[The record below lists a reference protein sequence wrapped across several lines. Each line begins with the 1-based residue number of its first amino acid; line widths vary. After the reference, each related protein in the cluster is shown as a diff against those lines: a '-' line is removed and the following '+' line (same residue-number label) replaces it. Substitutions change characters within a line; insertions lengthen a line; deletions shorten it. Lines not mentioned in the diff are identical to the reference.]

1 MNSEEL
7 NIFDD
12 ILKRTIEEEY
22 KKYTTN
28 ISLIYYYQQNNI
40 DLRKKLKYSLLNFN
54 DMNNI
59 ITKLNQL
66 NNLIRIYINFLNNK
80 EITDYD
86 KSKIQLLLNKF
97 SCENLKL
104 LNELDYLNDDNL
116 RLQTEIERIKRK
128 RFI

>member
-59 ITKLNQL
+59 INKLNQL

-116 RLQTEIERIKRK
+116 RLQIEIERIKRK